1 MVFTATKFTAKLK
14 CEKPPQGQKKQE
26 DRMSFVEDNFEL
38 LYGIGQCIA
47 EQFGPNCEVV
57 LHDLTRPYESTIVAI
72 WNGHVTGREV
82 GGGGTDAGLKIL
94 KGTSQPEDTYN
105 YINSTKSGQIL
116 RSSSKYIKDKEG
128 NVVGSLCIN
137 FDITDLLKG
146 QNALSYLTNYGS
158 NHHNK
163 EVFTSNI
170 DELLDEMIYDAV
182 STTGK
187 EVNQLTKEE
196 KVEVVKYLDEK
207 GAFLIKKSAE
217 RVADFLGITRFT
229 IYNYLKLTDKK

>member
-1 MVFTATKFTAKLK
+1 
-14 CEKPPQGQKKQE
+14 
-26 DRMSFVEDNFEL
+26 MSFVEDNFEL

>member
-1 MVFTATKFTAKLK
+1 
-14 CEKPPQGQKKQE
+14 
-26 DRMSFVEDNFEL
+26 MSFVEDNFEL

-182 STTGK
+182 SKTGK

>member
-1 MVFTATKFTAKLK
+1 MLNLDS
-14 CEKPPQGQKKQE
+14 KPPRTE
-26 DRMSFVEDNFEL
+26 DRAAGRQVRHMSFVEEHFEL
-38 LYGIGQCIA
+38 LYGIGKCIA

-57 LHDLTRPYESTIVAI
+57 LHDLTRPYENTIVAI

-94 KGTSQPEDTYN
+94 KGTTQPEDTYN
-105 YINSTKSGQIL
+105 YINSTKNGQVL
-116 RSSSKYIKDKEG
+116 RSSSKYIKDAEG

-137 FDITDLLKG
+137 FDITDMLKG
-146 QNALSYLTNYGS
+146 QAAMSYLTNYGAEHQS
-158 NHHNK
+158 K
-163 EVFTSNI
+163 EVFATNI
-170 DELLDEMIYDAV
+170 DDLLDELIHDAV

-187 EVNQLTKEE
+187 EVSQLTKEE

-229 IYNYLKLTDKK
+229 IYNYLKLTDK

>member
-1 MVFTATKFTAKLK
+1 
-14 CEKPPQGQKKQE
+14 
-26 DRMSFVEDNFEL
+26 MSFVEDNFEL

-82 GGGGTDAGLKIL
+82 GGGGTDVGLKIL